1 MPTHTAPALAAATT
15 DSRLS
20 PTANKPTPGDSPR
33 LSLFSPDKESD
44 EVIDSAAD
52 SSAESVDVDDEEQE
66 PTPEELAA
74 EDADCRPVPG
84 LPCPSAP
91 PAERLADDV
100 HFDPTALN
108 PFEPDLQSL
117 LDAAKLQGYLTY
129 EQIDGFL
136 PDEGGDSTLTDRL
149 IAGCQT
155 LGLDVCDDPHAP
167 PEADDCVRPR
177 SSSSSSSSQQS
188 GLNSGSDA
196 QALSSRDPIRMYL
209 SQMGG
214 IPLLSREREIFLA
227 KQIEASRKWFRR
239 HAVESDWVLGKAVE
253 MFQRVLDGTLPFE
266 RTLRISETENTRKE
280 QILGRLPLN
289 LPTMNRLLELNAADF
304 AALRSGSLNDEQR
317 VAAAERMTA
326 RRRKLAKLCEEC
338 SLRTHRLMP
347 LIDQLTA
354 VCDRMYDLRNDIA
367 RFASDDRR
375 IEEVAALRRELDGL
389 IDDCRESPEQLRK
402 RLREVRRR
410 IGQWTTAK
418 QRLSRSNLRL
428 VVSIAKKYRNRGLSF
443 LDLIQEGNAGL
454 MRGVEKYEFRRGYK
468 FSTYAT
474 WWIRQAITRAVADH
488 ARTIRIP
495 VHMFQNISSLKGKAE
510 AIRQRTG
517 RDATPEEL
525 AEVAGMSVED
535 TEKVLRTWKHPVSL
549 DTPVGDSQDS
559 TYGDFLQDDNQ
570 ANPLAGAN
578 MALLRDKI
586 ETVLKSLTGRE
597 REIIRMRYGLNESGY
612 SYTLEETG
620 RYFKVTRERIRQ
632 IESKALRKLQHQ
644 TRTKHLEG
652 FATDDQIEE
661 LAVKQREEE
670 AKETARLAARG
681 RRGKA
686 AA

>member
-1 MPTHTAPALAAATT
+1 MPTQTAPAAPTLALATL
-15 DSRLS
+15 DSDKS
-20 PTANKPTPGDSPR
+20 PADSAKTPGNSPR
-33 LSLFSPDKESD
+33 LSLFDPEKESG
-44 EVIDSAAD
+44 EVAD
-52 SSAESVDVDDEEQE
+52 AVAESDDEEEAE
-66 PTPEELAA
+66 PTAAELAE
-74 EDADCRPVPG
+74 EDAEERRAIPG

-91 PAERLADDV
+91 PAERLADSDS
-100 HFDPTALN
+100 FDGSALY
-108 PFEPDLQSL
+108 PFEPELQGL
-117 LDAAKLQGYLTY
+117 LNSAQLQGYLTY

-149 IAGCQT
+149 VNGCQT
-155 LGLDVCDDPHAP
+155 LKLDICDDPHAP
-167 PEADDCVRPR
+167 PEADDCVRPK
-177 SSSSSSSSQQS
+177 SSSSSNSLSSE
-188 GLNSGSDA
+188 SDA

-239 HAVESDWVLGKAVE
+239 HAVESDWILGKAVE
-253 MFQRVLDGTLPFE
+253 MFERVHAGTLPFE

-289 LPTMNRLLELNAADF
+289 LPTMKRLLDLNAADF
-304 AALRSGSLNDEQR
+304 AALRSGSLEDDQR
-317 VAAAERMTA
+317 VAAADRMTV
-326 RRRKLAKLCEEC
+326 RRRKLALLCEEC

-354 VCDRMYDLRNDIA
+354 VCDRMYDLRSDIA

-375 IEEVAALRRELDGL
+375 IEEVAALRRELDDL
-389 IDDCRESPEQLRK
+389 IDECRESPEQLRK
-402 RLREVRRR
+402 RLKEVRRR

-559 TYGDFLQDDNQ
+559 TYGDFLKDDNEDG
-570 ANPLAGAN
+570 PLAGAN

-597 REIIRMRYGLNESGY
+597 REIIRMRYGLNDSGY

-644 TRTKHLEG
+644 TRTRHLEG

-670 AKETARLAARG
+670 AKEQARLAARG
-681 RRGKA
+681 RRGA
-686 AA
+686 AAA